1 MVLGLGIT
9 RLLSALV
16 EVFRSRETVKLDW
29 VPLVWAGCIFLWQL
43 QYWWAII
50 ELPGLVNSWTPG
62 AFVVLVSLPLFLFVS
77 AALVLPPSKE
87 GGTRT
92 LRESF
97 ARDGRWALVSMS
109 AYFGLALF
117 CQLVALGGLSRFLVG
132 SLSVPP
138 YHSSPRERVG
148 SPSRRVQEVITVLFV
163 PLTTGRRGRSP
174 DPPTRAPA

>member
-1 MVLGLGIT
+1 MILRLGIT

-16 EVFRSRETVKLDW
+16 EVFRSRDSVRLDW

-43 QYWWAII
+43 QYWWTII
-50 ELPGLVNSWTPG
+50 ELPGLVNSWMPG
-62 AFVVLVSLPLFLFVS
+62 AFLILVSLPLLLFVS

-87 GGTRT
+87 EGTRT

-117 CQLVALGGLSRFLVG
+117 ANWLLWEVSPVSTWGAFLSLLIILPLVCVWSR
-132 SLSVPP
+132 
-138 YHSSPRERVG
+138 
-148 SPSRRVQEVITVLFV
+148 SRRVQEVVTILFG
-163 PLTTGRRGRSP
+163 PLTILAARELSRSSY
-174 DPPTRAPA
+174 